1 SKPDSKPD
9 RKANVANTKG
19 GKRKQAGAAGV
30 VSGKLGTRELRKRRQ
45 QQSLSQIAGLNADAE
60 KEEQKKA
67 ATVQR
72 FAGNQLEEQR
82 EDRSSPFQPN
92 GMAGESVQT
101 IVGGVGGQ
109 GRVDLDAGR
118 VSSLNTG
125 VAGGLSV
132 EFDIPT
138 GGQKLQ
144 FATTGENPML
154 ELSMRPRESI
164 QQGLNLLWAM
174 AWLVV
179 GSGVVVAVRRVGTL
193 DLLRR
198 HLAKGFLA
206 LGLISFLL
214 LPVGLAWMG
223 FLMFLTGL
231 IVFAFQNRVARS
243 AG

>member
-1 SKPDSKPD
+1 MQCKSLLTRKTD
-9 RKANVANTKG
+9 REKTH
-19 GKRKQAGAAGV
+19 GV
-30 VSGKLGTRELRKRRQ
+30 DGEGRLG
-45 QQSLSQIAGLNADAE
+45 
-60 KEEQKKA
+60 
-67 ATVQR
+67 
-72 FAGNQLEEQR
+72 
-82 EDRSSPFQPN
+82 
-92 GMAGESVQT
+92 
-101 IVGGVGGQ
+101 
-109 GRVDLDAGR
+109 LDAGY

-179 GSGVVVAVRRVGTL
+179 GSGVIVAVRRVGTL
-193 DLLRR
+193 DLLKR

-214 LPVGLAWMG
+214 LPSGLAWLG
-223 FLMFLTGL
+223 FLLFLTGL
-231 IVFAFQNRVARS
+231 IVFAFQNRVARTV
-243 AG
+243 G